1 MGVVRIRL
9 FVLLALP
16 ALCVADSV
24 VQLLE
29 RSTIAK
35 IRDYERTFDG
45 ALGMAAIDLQTR
57 SQFSLNGDVLFPQ
70 ASSIK
75 IPILM
80 RMFQA
85 ARDGEFR
92 MTDRITLT
100 GKDLARGSGHLQKE
114 LAKGPVTLTVHQ
126 LVTAM
131 METSDNTATNKCIAM
146 VGMDRVNRMLDEM
159 GFVQTRLRRRMMD
172 EDSVARG
179 LENISTPLEMARIV
193 ERIHRGRV
201 VDEKAGA
208 EMIAIMRKV
217 KAGIRAAVPD
227 GIETASKPGA
237 VPGVKC
243 ETGIVYA
250 PNRPFVVSVMST
262 FVNEKSAAV
271 EDVTRI
277 VYAHFEKLGRANAW
291 GHRHR

>member
-1 MGVVRIRL
+1 MRIAL
-9 FVLLALP
+9 LALLALP
-16 ALCVADSV
+16 ALSPAESV
-24 VQLLE
+24 IDLLE
-29 RSTIAK
+29 RGTVAR
-35 IRDYERTFDG
+35 IRDYGRVFDG
-45 ALGMAAIDLQTR
+45 AVGVAAIDLQTGR
-57 SQFSLNGDVLFPQ
+57 EFSVNGDVVFPQ

-80 RMFQA
+80 RMYQA

-92 MTDRITLT
+92 TADTVTLT
-100 GKDLARGSGHLQKE
+100 VKDLTGGSGHLQKE
-114 LAKGPVTLTVHQ
+114 LAKGPLTLTVHQ

-159 GFVQTRLRRRMMD
+159 GLVSTRLRRRMMD
-172 EDSVARG
+172 AEAVARG
-179 LENISTPLEMARIV
+179 LENISTPVEMARIV
-193 ERIHRGRV
+193 ERIYRGRV
-201 VDEKAGA
+201 VDEKAGG

-217 KAGIRAAVPD
+217 NSAMRKAVPQGVD
-227 GIETASKPGA
+227 TASKPGG

-243 ETGIVYA
+243 ETGIIWA
-250 PNRPFVVSVMST
+250 PNRPFILSVMST
-262 FVNEKSAAV
+262 FVSDQSTAV

-277 VYAHFEKLGRANAW
+277 VYAHFEKLGRANEW